1 MSEADSHAIHTE
13 LDAIAEA
20 LAKGKRKRVR
30 KLLRAM
36 HPGKVASVLEALDP
50 EQRQAAWQQVDD
62 NTEEQ
67 VLRHLDGLMAAA
79 LQRDPQDDDLADD
92 LDEDDEPGATTQ
104 IARVRDALEAGKF
117 KRVGK
122 AFKQMHP
129 AKAAGLLEALPP
141 DERSSVWD
149 MLDAERAGKIL
160 VHLHE
165 EVRARLALEMDEE
178 ELAAAAQ
185 KLDLDDLVDLI
196 QDLPAGNGRH
206 LLQAMD
212 VRKRQQLLSM
222 LSYPEDSAGGLMNT
236 DHLSVRADVRVGSV
250 LRYLRLLEDLPD
262 HTDKVMVVDRKN
274 RYQGVLRLSRLV
286 TSPPEAQVGEVMDG
300 EFKAIDVSLSSSEV
314 ARRFEDL
321 DILSAAVVD
330 DNDVLLGRITV
341 DDVMD
346 IIREDSERAM
356 MNMAGLNDEA
366 DMFAPVLTS
375 ARRRAVWLGI
385 NLVTA
390 FLAAWVIGLFQGT
403 LEQIVALA
411 VLMPIVA
418 SMGGIAGSQTLT
430 LVIRGLALGQV
441 EGGNA
446 RLLLGKELGIGFLNG
461 LLWAAVVAALAILWF
476 KSWQIGAIIA
486 AAILLNL
493 LCAALSGLLI
503 PLLLRKLGIDPA
515 LAGSVILTTV
525 TDVIGFLAFLGLA
538 TLFLL

>member
-1 MSEADSHAIHTE
+1 MTDTDSQTTRTE
-13 LDAIAEA
+13 LDAIIEA
-20 LAKGKRKRVR
+20 LHRDKRKRVR
-30 KLLRAM
+30 KLLRGM
-36 HPGKVASVLEALDP
+36 HPGKVASLLEALDGA
-50 EQRQAAWQQVDD
+50 ERLALWQHIDD
-62 NTEEQ
+62 DREEQ
-67 VLRHLDGLMAAA
+67 VLKHLTPLLGAQLRREPDTS
-79 LQRDPQDDDLADD
+79 DLT
-92 LDEDDEPGATTQ
+92 DEDEEGEGAATQ

-122 AFKQMHP
+122 AFRQMHP

-141 DERSSVWD
+141 AERSTVWE

-160 VHLHE
+160 VHLHD
-165 EVRARLALEMDEE
+165 EVRARLALEMDED
-178 ELAAAAQ
+178 ELVAAAR
-185 KLDLDDLVDLI
+185 KLDLDDLVELI
-196 QDLPAGNGRH
+196 QALPSDSGRQ

-236 DHLSVRADVRVGSV
+236 DHISVRADVRVGSV

-286 TSPPEAQVGEVMDG
+286 TSAPELAVSEVMDSD
-300 EFKAIDVSLSSSEV
+300 FQPLDVMLPSHDV

-330 DNDVLLGRITV
+330 EDGLLLGRITV

-346 IIREDSERAM
+346 LIREDSERTM
-356 MNMAGLNDEA
+356 MNMAGLDDEA

-375 ARRRAVWLGI
+375 SRRRAVWLGI

-403 LEQIVALA
+403 LEQLVALA

-430 LVIRGLALGQV
+430 LVVRGMALGQV

-446 RLLLGKELGIGFLNG
+446 RLLLGKEIGIACLNG
-461 LLWAAVVAALAILWF
+461 VLWALVVAALAVAWF
-476 KSWQIGAIIA
+476 GSWQLGAVIA

-493 LCAALSGLLI
+493 LCAAVSGLLI
-503 PLLLRKLGIDPA
+503 PLLLRRVGVDPA

-525 TDVIGFLAFLGLA
+525 TDVVGFLAFLGLA

>member
-67 VLRHLDGLMAAA
+67 VLRHLDSLMAAA
-79 LQRDPQDDDLADD
+79 LQRDPQDDELADD
-92 LDEDDEPGATTQ
+92 LDEDDEHGATTQ

-286 TSPPEAQVGEVMDG
+286 TSPPEVQVGEVMDG